1 MRSEAVQIG
10 AESPELGA
18 MSKAFGWFVLV
29 SVSLASL
36 SALWVL
42 TRRARSVSASVLP
55 TAVASDDFDVWV
67 SGGGRPAGVGFASN
81 TEPLTLE
88 FAQSSDSMRIWWVSD
103 EPTALPPGMNVQA
116 AYGGWLLGLDLGAW
130 KENPG
135 EMASRWQPRKGG
147 VNRLERIGAA
157 RWRSTY
163 QSDTSAAA
171 GLVTDWVAPVAGGLE
186 YLTLPE
192 SWVAWGEAIS
202 KVPAVKRIDVG
213 AFPLVDQ
220 PVQDSIS
227 WRAQAAWMECELADG
242 TLLQALAGVDS
253 ATTPSDDLWQSGV
266 WFRTLSGDRSR
277 WDELPR
283 LVDFEAMASAE
294 ISRQA
299 DFIHW
304 DHSSHWEGT
313 FADGGRLI
321 WTAQSAIEP
330 RSSNVEVQARVVHSS
345 SAADVIGTARN
356 HRTGEVMEL
365 YWTSGAV
372 EARTGDAVVWT
383 WPVESE
389 VPPQVWE
396 VDLYRNGKYQ
406 VAIGAGGRFVLVDVL
421 GRAVKGFP
429 KRWSTG
435 FSAFAVVDYDR
446 NRQYRFL
453 LAAPNGELFNFRDE
467 GERTPGWKFKP
478 QAGRHIVALDH
489 LRIGPRDYLMACQ
502 DDGSLRFLKRTG
514 EDRFTSPV
522 RLPFPQ
528 QPAFRL
534 GATIDQSTILYV
546 DESGWVQEQ
555 VLGTGEFTG
564 ISRMTR
570 GIDVK
575 VEDRTGDGIPEVIV
589 RTAEGTEEVWNARN
603 ERISAD
609 LVAQD

>member
-1 MRSEAVQIG
+1 
-10 AESPELGA
+10 
-18 MSKAFGWFVLV
+18 
-29 SVSLASL
+29 
-36 SALWVL
+36 
-42 TRRARSVSASVLP
+42 
-55 TAVASDDFDVWV
+55 
-67 SGGGRPAGVGFASN
+67 
-81 TEPLTLE
+81 
-88 FAQSSDSMRIWWVSD
+88 
-103 EPTALPPGMNVQA
+103 
-116 AYGGWLLGLDLGAW
+116 
-130 KENPG
+130 
-135 EMASRWQPRKGG
+135 
-147 VNRLERIGAA
+147 
-157 RWRSTY
+157 
-163 QSDTSAAA
+163 
-171 GLVTDWVAPVAGGLE
+171 
-186 YLTLPE
+186 
-192 SWVAWGEAIS
+192 
-202 KVPAVKRIDVG
+202 
-213 AFPLVDQ
+213 
-220 PVQDSIS
+220 
-227 WRAQAAWMECELADG
+227 
-242 TLLQALAGVDS
+242 
-253 ATTPSDDLWQSGV
+253 
-266 WFRTLSGDRSR
+266 
-277 WDELPR
+277 
-283 LVDFEAMASAE
+283 
-294 ISRQA
+294 
-299 DFIHW
+299 
-304 DHSSHWEGT
+304 
-313 FADGGRLI
+313 
-321 WTAQSAIEP
+321 
-330 RSSNVEVQARVVHSS
+330 
-345 SAADVIGTARN
+345 
-356 HRTGEVMEL
+356 MEL

-406 VAIGAGGRFVLVDVL
+406 VAIGAGEKFVLVDVL

-429 KRWSTG
+429 KRWSAG

-446 NRQYRFL
+446 NLQYRFL

-478 QAGRHIVALDH
+478 QADRYIVSLDH

-603 ERISAD
+603 ERISAES
-609 LVAQD
+609 VAQD